1 MEYNINDKRNVI
13 GLSTLMKTD
22 NSYNMLDLEK
32 QVINEKSKIVEEEEN
47 ESKQY
52 MKDMERLS
60 NTYNINNFNA
70 DSSNDREDNLD
81 FKNDDVYDSLND
93 IEKKIDNNYS
103 GNFNSNNYSSDN
115 YSPGN
120 FNSNNYTNDN
130 ADDYSPKYGGE
141 TYNKNSDFNLQDN
154 QLQYMTLEQ
163 KKQNYV
169 DNVLRDIHDDKDLEF
184 DIDKEREEDD
194 KNSLLEQIDMLR
206 ITLEDD
212 GVDLSNIPK
221 IGKNNTFSEIQ
232 NIYKILKL
240 KNDRNRYCSF
250 AEELILS
257 GAYGLEFLFDGE
269 KEWFGRRPDLVGW
282 SNTCR
287 LKLRRCRFQT
297 STLVK
302 EFMQEYNMSPAMQLM
317 IELIPSMF
325 LYSRQKKLANNDNIA
340 SDSKFNEAIS
350 NLNAQMYN

>member
-13 GLSTLMKTD
+13 GLSALMKSE
-22 NSYNMLDLEK
+22 NNYNIMDLEK
-32 QVINEKSKIVEEEEN
+32 QIINERTKITEEEEN
-47 ESKQY
+47 DSKQY
-52 MKDMERLS
+52 LKDMERLS
-60 NTYNINNFNA
+60 NTYNINNFNT
-70 DSSNDREDNLD
+70 DIEDTEKTDNLD
-81 FKNDDVYDSLND
+81 IRHDNIYNDLDN
-93 IEKKIDNNYS
+93 IEKNANNYA
-103 GNFNSNNYSSDN
+103 FNSNTNNTNDNNANYGGWNS
-115 YSPGN
+115 YGEEYT
-120 FNSNNYTNDN
+120 SNNYKFTDSRGG
-130 ADDYSPKYGGE
+130 YSSRQNGIE
-141 TYNKNSDFNLQDN
+141 DN

-163 KKQNYV
+163 KKQSYV
-169 DNVLRDIHDDKDLEF
+169 DNVLKDIHDDKDLEF

-221 IGKNNTFSEIQ
+221 VNKNHTFSEIQ

-257 GAYGLEFLFDGE
+257 AAYGLEFLFDGE
-269 KEWFGRRPDLVGW
+269 KEWFSRKPDLVGW

-350 NLNAQMYN
+350 NLNAQMNN

>member
-13 GLSTLMKTD
+13 GLSALMKSE
-22 NSYNMLDLEK
+22 NNYNIMDLEK
-32 QVINEKSKIVEEEEN
+32 QIINERTKITEEEEN
-47 ESKQY
+47 DSKQY
-52 MKDMERLS
+52 LKDMERLS
-60 NTYNINNFNA
+60 NTYNINNFNT
-70 DSSNDREDNLD
+70 DIEDTEKTDNLD
-81 FKNDDVYDSLND
+81 IRHDNIYNDLDN
-93 IEKKIDNNYS
+93 IEKNANNYA
-103 GNFNSNNYSSDN
+103 FNSNTNDSNANYGGWNSYGGEDT
-115 YSPGN
+115 
-120 FNSNNYTNDN
+120 SNNYKG
-130 ADDYSPKYGGE
+130 ADSGGGYSSRQNGIE
-141 TYNKNSDFNLQDN
+141 DN

-163 KKQNYV
+163 KKQSYV
-169 DNVLRDIHDDKDLEF
+169 DNVLKDIHDDKDLEF

-221 IGKNNTFSEIQ
+221 VNKNHTFSEIQ

-257 GAYGLEFLFDGE
+257 AAYGLEFLFDGE
-269 KEWFGRRPDLVGW
+269 KEWFSRKPDLVGW

-325 LYSRQKKLANNDNIA
+325 LYSRQKKLANNDNMA
-340 SDSKFNEAIS
+340 NDSKFNEAIS
-350 NLNAQMYN
+350 NLNAQMNN

>member
-1 MEYNINDKRNVI
+1 
-13 GLSTLMKTD
+13 
-22 NSYNMLDLEK
+22 
-32 QVINEKSKIVEEEEN
+32 
-47 ESKQY
+47 
-52 MKDMERLS
+52 
-60 NTYNINNFNA
+60 
-70 DSSNDREDNLD
+70 
-81 FKNDDVYDSLND
+81 
-93 IEKKIDNNYS
+93 
-103 GNFNSNNYSSDN
+103 
-115 YSPGN
+115 
-120 FNSNNYTNDN
+120 
-130 ADDYSPKYGGE
+130 
-141 TYNKNSDFNLQDN
+141 
-154 QLQYMTLEQ
+154 MTLEQ